1 MITIW
6 IWKTDLKNGEL
17 TNPDSIHF
25 TDSLK
30 YYTVRKHRL
39 VYGGGGVMPDYFVP
53 LDTTKFNCFPS

>member
-6 IWKTDLKNGEL
+6 IWKTDLNGEL

-39 VYGGGGVMPDYFVP
+39 VYGGGGVMPIILYH
-53 LDTTKFNCFPS
+53 